1 MTTQTLSFP
10 DMSEMH
16 THAKAAAE
24 LLKQMS
30 NEHRLMILCA
40 LGNQE
45 LAVSELNHLVPL
57 TVYYRLNGD
66 AALRIIAVLQSL
78 YCPEYQTS
86 SCGENS

>member
-1 MTTQTLSFP
+1 DSQ
-10 DMSEMH
+10 
-16 THAKAAAE
+16 
-24 LLKQMS
+24 
-30 NEHRLMILCA
+30 
-40 LGNQE
+40 
-45 LAVSELNHLVPL
+45 